1 MPRRPWRR
9 RASRADAAD
18 GRAGAHVY
26 KEILIYA
33 LVAAS
38 SLFLMTFVAHML
50 VGGLVSPQTEQI
62 VTIALC
68 GTVAC
73 VIGVMAW
80 DVVRRRR
87 GRRLPPPQAG
97 D

>member
-1 MPRRPWRR
+1 M
-9 RASRADAAD
+9 
-18 GRAGAHVY
+18 Y

-50 VGGLVSPQTEQI
+50 VGGLVSPETEQL
-62 VTIALC
+62 VTIGLC
-68 GTVAC
+68 SLVAC
-73 VIGVMAW
+73 VIGAMAW

-87 GRRLPPPQAG
+87 GRK
-97 D
+97 

>member
-1 MPRRPWRR
+1 M
-9 RASRADAAD
+9 
-18 GRAGAHVY
+18 Y

-50 VGGLVSPQTEQI
+50 VGGLVSAQTEQI

-68 GTVAC
+68 SLVAC
-73 VIGVMAW
+73 VIGAMAW

-87 GRRLPPPQAG
+87 GK
-97 D
+97 

>member
-1 MPRRPWRR
+1 M
-9 RASRADAAD
+9 
-18 GRAGAHVY
+18 Y

-50 VGGLVSPQTEQI
+50 VGGLVSAETERLL
-62 VTIALC
+62 TIGLC
-68 GTVAC
+68 SLVAC
-73 VIGVMAW
+73 VIGAMAW

-87 GRRLPPPQAG
+87 K
-97 D
+97 